1 MGIMY
6 SSILTI
12 HSIWAVF
19 ALLLVVIAIV
29 SAVVGWSSNREFST
43 GNKKLALFALT
54 AAHIQFLLGLIL
66 YFTSPNGL
74 DKIQSLGMSGMSA
87 YDRLLA
93 LEHPLINLIAVIL
106 ITVGYSKHKK
116 AIGVSKHKNIAIFY
130 GIAALL
136 LLSRIPWENWLN

>member
-1 MGIMY
+1 MY

-12 HSIWAVF
+12 HSIWAVV
-19 ALLLVVIAIV
+19 ALLLVVAAIIF
-29 SAVVGWSSNREFST
+29 SIVGWSSNSEFSA

-54 AAHIQFLLGLIL
+54 AAHIQFLIGLLL
-66 YFTSPNGL
+66 YFTSPNGF
-74 DKIQSLGMSGMSA
+74 DKIQMIGMKGMSA

-93 LEHPLINLIAVIL
+93 LEHPLINLIAVTL
-106 ITVGYSKHKK
+106 ITIGYSKHKK